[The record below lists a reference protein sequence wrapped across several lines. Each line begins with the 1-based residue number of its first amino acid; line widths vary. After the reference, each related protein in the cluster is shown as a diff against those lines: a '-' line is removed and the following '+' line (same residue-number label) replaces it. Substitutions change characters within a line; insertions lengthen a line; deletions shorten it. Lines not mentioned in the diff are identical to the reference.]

1 MADLVFGKYE
11 VQHRLAIGGMGEVF
25 YALQRGVAGFERPV
39 ILKSLL
45 PELAQQEGFIDQ
57 FLDEARVAAREAE
70 LGALL
75 HIHHEGE
82 GEARPTRP
90 SRVRRLAGMAD
101 KVVKLCAGAGV
112 KLTPAGSTW
121 PYKKDPQNSN
131 IRLAPSF
138 PSLAE
143 IDEAMQVF
151 VLCVE
156 LAALETQ
163 S

>member
-1 MADLVFGKYE
+1 
-11 VQHRLAIGGMGEVF
+11 
-25 YALQRGVAGFERPV
+25 
-39 ILKSLL
+39 
-45 PELAQQEGFIDQ
+45 
-57 FLDEARVAAREAE
+57 
-70 LGALL
+70 
-75 HIHHEGE
+75 
-82 GEARPTRP
+82 
-90 SRVRRLAGMAD
+90 
-101 KVVKLCAGAGV
+101 V

-156 LAALETQ
+156 LAALEPEI
-163 S
+163 